1 MALIKCPECGR
12 EISDGTAACPNCS
25 YPIARPS
32 KANTRESKE
41 TYDIASQQHKYNSP
55 ESDSNKALEEELR
68 IREEQRRKR
77 REAARVKKRKAR
89 NRKIIIISA
98 LVLIC
103 IVAIFIFMDVTATRT
118 SSTPSANNSE
128 ESSVKTGGI
137 SESEAKELAEEE
149 AVSKLWAALHS
160 SSYSNYDIGSSQYKI
175 ATIDAEPSYGGD
187 GWYTCTVSGK
197 ILLYD
202 KYGDLKDTATF
213 DVEVSVTDKG
223 SAVAYTPIIRIQ

>member
-1 MALIKCPECGR
+1 
-12 EISDGTAACPNCS
+12 
-25 YPIARPS
+25 
-32 KANTRESKE
+32 
-41 TYDIASQQHKYNSP
+41 
-55 ESDSNKALEEELR
+55 
-68 IREEQRRKR
+68 
-77 REAARVKKRKAR
+77 
-89 NRKIIIISA
+89 
-98 LVLIC
+98 
-103 IVAIFIFMDVTATRT
+103 MDVTATRT

>member
-1 MALIKCPECGR
+1 MALIKCPECGK
-12 EISDGTAACPNCS
+12 EISDRAESCPNCA
-25 YPIARPS
+25 YPIVKLNKTHTIER
-32 KANTRESKE
+32 RE
-41 TYDIASQQHKYNSP
+41 THDINVQRHMNSSI
-55 ESDSNKALEEELR
+55 ESDSSKALEEELR

-137 SESEAKELAEEE
+137 SESEAKELAEEK